1 MGLESTEFAIA
12 LEKALGLSIPDSQ
25 FRGARTPRELV
36 SYLIGRIPEVDSGF
50 GTVGA
55 RWTKAE
61 IEQVVEGLLA
71 KASGRT
77 DVDFDEDFRNI
88 FP

>member
-1 MGLESTEFAIA
+1 MGLEDVEFVIA
-12 LEKALGLSIPDSQ
+12 VEKALGLLIPD
-25 FRGARTPRELV
+25 GDLKELRTPRAFV
-36 SYLIGRIPEVDSGF
+36 SYLVARIPEVDPGF
-50 GTVGA
+50 GTERA

-71 KASGRT
+71 EASGRA
-77 DVDFDEDFRNI
+77 DFDFETDFRNI